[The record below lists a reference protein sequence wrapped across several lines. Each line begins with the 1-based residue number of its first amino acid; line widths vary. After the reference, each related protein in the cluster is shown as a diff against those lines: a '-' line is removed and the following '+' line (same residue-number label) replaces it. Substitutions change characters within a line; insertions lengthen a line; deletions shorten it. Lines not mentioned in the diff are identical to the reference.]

1 MCYMTRV
8 STVGIRELRQN
19 LSKYLRRV
27 GTGETF
33 RVTDRGRQ
41 VALLGPLPEESE
53 LLDRLIAAGRATPAR
68 MDLAGLGSPPDR
80 PVVMSISQA
89 LRQQR
94 EEG

>member
-1 MCYMTRV
+1 MCYMAKV

-27 GTGETF
+27 ETGETF

-41 VALLGPLPEESE
+41 VAVLGPLPEESE
-53 LLDRLIAAGRATPAR
+53 LVDRLVASGRATPALL
-68 MDLAGLGSPPDR
+68 DIASLGLPPDR
-80 PVVMSISQA
+80 PVMMPISEA
-89 LRQQR
+89 LREQR